1 MYMTKILCTAIA
13 LLGALGSLHAQQPRL
28 VVQIV
33 VGSMRA
39 DDIDRYAANFGDG
52 GFLRLQRGGA
62 VFTGSRYDSEAY
74 GAMVDRLLELQEN
87 GASGFWTCGA
97 ATSSTPSPMRNG
109 ICI

>member
-62 VFTGSRYDSEAY
+62 VFTGSR
-74 GAMVDRLLELQEN
+74 
-87 GASGFWTCGA
+87 
-97 ATSSTPSPMRNG
+97 
-109 ICI
+109 

>member
-62 VFTGSRYDSEAY
+62 VFTGCWT
-74 GAMVDRLLELQEN
+74 GAR
-87 GASGFWTCGA
+87 SSPTA
-97 ATSSTPSPMRNG
+97 ATTTSRPRRPYRSQPSPPEPSLRPTG
-109 ICI
+109 